1 MHESTREFLAI
12 RVALILGVP
21 ALMFMISFALP
32 ALGNPIVLLIGAWIG
47 YLLPRLWLGR
57 QGSGRDPRSAG
68 DGRP

>member
-57 QGSGRDPRSAG
+57 HGSGRAQGPARP
-68 DGRP
+68 GRE